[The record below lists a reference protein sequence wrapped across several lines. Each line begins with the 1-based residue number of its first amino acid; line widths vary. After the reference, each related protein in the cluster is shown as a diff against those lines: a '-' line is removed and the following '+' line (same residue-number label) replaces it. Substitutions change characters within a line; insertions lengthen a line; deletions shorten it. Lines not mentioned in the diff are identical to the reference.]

1 MVSPLQIT
9 PKEWISAFW
18 TVHWIPVGLP
28 NISKTT
34 TIEWPYVA
42 LLIGIV
48 VMLAAALHLLP
59 AWLAWLIF
67 TVLWIGFVI
76 WSKIHR

>member
-1 MVSPLQIT
+1 VT
-9 PKEWISAFW
+9 
-18 TVHWIPVGLP
+18 
-28 NISKTT
+28 SKGASIVPTKDR
-34 TIEWPYVA
+34 IEWPYVA

-67 TVLWIGFVI
+67 TVLWIGFAI